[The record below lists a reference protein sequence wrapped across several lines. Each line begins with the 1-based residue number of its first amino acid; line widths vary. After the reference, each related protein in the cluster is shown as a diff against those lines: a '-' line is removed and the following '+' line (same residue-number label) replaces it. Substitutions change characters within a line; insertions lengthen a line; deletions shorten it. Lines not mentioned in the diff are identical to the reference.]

1 MAELTRL
8 LKLLDDHP
16 ALAQGAARAPRGE
29 QTLDLGGLPTGAVS
43 YYAAAL
49 NQRIGK
55 RPLLLISP
63 DGESAEELAASLTA
77 FTDEVL
83 FYPAWELLPYELH
96 SPELATV
103 AERLDTL
110 FRLNHGYT
118 GIVVST
124 PRALM
129 RRVLPAEKLFADAL
143 ELLVEQELAPNEL
156 SEKLNRLGYRRLS
169 MVEAPGEYARRGGLL
184 DVFPSGAVEP
194 VRLDYYG
201 DFIETIRHF
210 DPATQRSGK
219 VIERVLLLPRFETQ
233 LDEAAIEEL
242 LQELPR
248 GEERAELE
256 SVLRRNLHFEGL
268 ELFTGRFSPQLA
280 APLDYFSVAPL
291 TALVNGNLCQAKA
304 ESFTS
309 EISGQYERRRSA
321 PPLLTSDGITSGLNP
336 HPLDGLSEEGYSEAK
351 AEAVEIK
358 GLPLEPPTPETSFT
372 SGEDFL
378 AGSSREIVLPTKTL
392 EPYHGKIG
400 SLFTDLR
407 RWDSEGWT
415 TVLCCRT
422 KGKLER
428 LEEILADEELSP
440 PVVLCELAGGTL
452 LPDLKLALI
461 TDDELFGRVA
471 PLSRHRRLPVTN
483 FDTFRALELREGD
496 YVIHD
501 DHGIGR
507 YLGLSKQNIGGEEAD
522 FVKLAFRDGA
532 NLYVP
537 IWNLSALEKYE
548 TSESRGVSLDKL
560 GGTRW
565 KKAQKRIK
573 HAVASLARELIEV
586 HAQREATPGHSF
598 APDNNWQRELEQSF
612 PFTDTP
618 DQQQATV
625 EVKAEMEKTHPMDHL
640 LCGDVG
646 FGKTEVAV
654 RAAFKAV
661 MDAKQVAI
669 LVPTTILAE
678 QHRDTF
684 RTRMAPFPVR
694 VEMLSRF
701 VNPADQRETIAAA
714 ARGEVDILIGTHR
727 LLSQDVKFKNLG
739 LLIIDEEQRFGVKH
753 KELLK
758 QLQQQVDVLTL
769 TATPIP
775 RTLYLAMMG
784 ARGLSTIQTPPVGR
798 YPVKTFIGE
807 TSNKLIVEAIS
818 RELDRGG
825 QVFFV
830 HNRVQSISN
839 VAAFLQE
846 LMPDVRFGIAHG
858 QMAPRRLEAIMHDF
872 IHHNYDVLV
881 CTTIIEN
888 GTDIPN
894 ANTIIIN
901 RADRFG
907 LSQLYQLRGRV
918 GRSRHRAYAY
928 LFTPPKMIIG
938 ELAWKRLKSVAEFN
952 ELGSGY
958 RLAMKDLEL
967 RGAGDVLGPAQSGF
981 IEQVGFDLYVR
992 MLKEAVAELKGD
1004 TSKRARPKT
1013 QVSGDFPAFLP
1024 DDYVGSPELKLRLY
1038 RQLAEVVSLSEAE
1051 DLRLEFLD
1059 RFGELPETVENL
1071 FAALAVKLLGDGLGV
1086 NEVRIKKQRLS
1097 FTFDNFATVGRIAL
1111 GKVDAVDGLLPRV
1124 GKHGTGVLEARARIA
1139 PLEAARELLLAM
1151 TEAAQK

>member
-1 MAELTRL
+1 MNIWKANPTMAELTRL

-16 ALAQGAARAPRGE
+16 ALTTMVAGCAANPQRS
-29 QTLDLGGLPTGAVS
+29 LDLGGLPTGAVS

-49 NQRIGK
+49 NQRLSD
-55 RPLLLISP
+55 RPLLLIAP

-77 FTDEVL
+77 FTDDVI
-83 FYPAWELLPYELH
+83 FYPGWELLPYELH
-96 SPELATV
+96 SPEFATV
-103 AERLDTL
+103 AERLETL
-110 FRLNHGYT
+110 FHLKQGYS

-124 PRALM
+124 PSALM
-129 RRVLPAEKLFADAL
+129 RRIPPPSELFADAL
-143 ELLVEQELAPNEL
+143 ELRVEQELEPTEL
-156 SEKLNRLGYRRLS
+156 GEKLNRLGYRRLPL
-169 MVEAPGEYARRGGLL
+169 VETPGDYAQRGGLL
-184 DVFPSGAVEP
+184 DLFPAGEAEP
-194 VRLDYYG
+194 VRLDFYG
-201 DFIETIRHF
+201 DLIETIRRF
-210 DPATQRSGK
+210 DPATQRSGEA
-219 VIERVLLLPRFETQ
+219 VESVVLLPRFETQ

-242 LQELPR
+242 LGELPR
-248 GEERAELE
+248 GEERAALE
-256 SVLRRNLHFEGL
+256 SSLRRNPHFDGVELYAGRILRRLAEPL
-268 ELFTGRFSPQLA
+268 EFFTKE
-280 APLDYFSVAPL
+280 PLI
-291 TALVNGNLCQAKA
+291 ALVNRNLCQARA
-304 ESFTS
+304 ENFSS
-309 EISGQYERRRSA
+309 EIASQYERRLAA
-321 PPLLTSDGITSGLNP
+321 PPLLTSDGITSGLNV
-336 HPLDGLSEEGYSEAK
+336 HPLDGLSEEGFSEINGKAK
-351 AEAVEIK
+351 NEE
-358 GLPLEPPTPETSFT
+358 LEGFALKPPTPEQSFT
-372 SGEDFL
+372 TAERFIMPDSQQ
-378 AGSSREIVLPTKTL
+378 VTLPVERL
-392 EPYHGKIG
+392 EPYNGKIG
-400 SLFTDLR
+400 KLFTDLR
-407 RWDSEGWT
+407 RWDAAGWT

-422 KGKLER
+422 RGKLER
-428 LEEILADEELSP
+428 LEEILADEALSP
-440 PVVLCELAGGTL
+440 PVLRCELAGGAL
-452 LPDLKLALI
+452 LPELKLALI

-496 YVIHD
+496 YVIHN

-507 YLGLSKQNIGGEEAD
+507 YLGLTKQNVGGEEAD
-522 FVKLAFRDGA
+522 FVKLGFRDGA
-532 NLYVP
+532 SLYVP

-548 TSESRGVSLDKL
+548 AGESRSVSLDKL

-565 KKAQKRIK
+565 KKAQKRVK

-586 HAQREATPGHSF
+586 HAQREATPGHAYS
-598 APDNNWQRELEQSF
+598 PDNNWQRELEESF

-618 DQQQATV
+618 DQQQATT

-694 VEMLSRF
+694 IEMLSRF
-701 VNPADQRETIAAA
+701 VNPSDQRETIAAA

-727 LLSQDVKFKNLG
+727 LLSQDVKFNNLG

-758 QLQQQVDVLTL
+758 QLQGQVDVLTL

-798 YPVKTFIGE
+798 HPVKTFIGE

-846 LMPDVRFGIAHG
+846 LMPKVRFGVAHG
-858 QMAPRRLEAIMHDF
+858 QMAPRKLEAIMHDF

-894 ANTIIIN
+894 ANTMIIN
-901 RADRFG
+901 RADRLG
-907 LSQLYQLRGRV
+907 LSQL
-918 GRSRHRAYAY
+918 
-928 LFTPPKMIIG
+928 
-938 ELAWKRLKSVAEFN
+938 
-952 ELGSGY
+952 
-958 RLAMKDLEL
+958 
-967 RGAGDVLGPAQSGF
+967 
-981 IEQVGFDLYVR
+981 
-992 MLKEAVAELKGD
+992 
-1004 TSKRARPKT
+1004 
-1013 QVSGDFPAFLP
+1013 
-1024 DDYVGSPELKLRLY
+1024 
-1038 RQLAEVVSLSEAE
+1038 
-1051 DLRLEFLD
+1051 
-1059 RFGELPETVENL
+1059 
-1071 FAALAVKLLGDGLGV
+1071 
-1086 NEVRIKKQRLS
+1086 
-1097 FTFDNFATVGRIAL
+1097 
-1111 GKVDAVDGLLPRV
+1111 
-1124 GKHGTGVLEARARIA
+1124 
-1139 PLEAARELLLAM
+1139 
-1151 TEAAQK
+1151 